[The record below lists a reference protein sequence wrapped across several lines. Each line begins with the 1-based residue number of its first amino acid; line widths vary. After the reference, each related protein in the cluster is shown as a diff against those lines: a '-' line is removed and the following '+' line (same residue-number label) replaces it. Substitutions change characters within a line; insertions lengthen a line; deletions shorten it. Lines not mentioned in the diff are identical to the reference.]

1 MCVHL
6 MVPKETGRKAG
17 GKGGVEW
24 GRDGT
29 AWQML
34 LHQAVVQVHSENWC
48 FSCWALRVPPSAL
61 GCAGLGWHDLGC
73 KDQGMPCSH
82 SLGVE
87 CWPQHPGPAGDV
99 ESCCEILL
107 QTKGLAPYLTHHVQT
122 HCLASGTSL
131 IILEMWGWNY
141 CNSCRVSFLNSFLKS
156 ITETETRL
164 RKFRGNLNRGLS
176 TRLFPKVSAG
186 SLGRNGTSFLL
197 SKHRPV
203 VCCCYARHGETCS
216 ARSAGD
222 AENQISM
229 RSPVLSVR
237 ADCASCVL
245 AAVLQLLVQ
254 PRLQDLAFSRRDP
267 SMPALRKIAQQQACN
282 RPSQGN

>member
-1 MCVHL
+1 
-6 MVPKETGRKAG
+6 
-17 GKGGVEW
+17 
-24 GRDGT
+24 
-29 AWQML
+29 
-34 LHQAVVQVHSENWC
+34 
-48 FSCWALRVPPSAL
+48 
-61 GCAGLGWHDLGC
+61 
-73 KDQGMPCSH
+73 MPCSH

-156 ITETETRL
+156 ITETRL